1 MFVIRLG
8 LVLSTLLSVGSRIA
22 ACVTHGISPKNGQP
36 LPDLL
41 YATID
46 DLQSGLE
53 AGTFTSV
60 DLTKA
65 YLARIDEVNPVL
77 HAVIETNPDAISI
90 AASLDAERA
99 SGSTRGMLHGI
110 PICIKD
116 NIATLDKM
124 NNTAG
129 SFALLGAIPP
139 SDSTIAAKLKA
150 AGAIIIGKCNLSQ
163 WANYRSS
170 NGTNGWT
177 SRGGQT
183 MGAYYPM
190 QDPSGSSSGP
200 GVVSSIGLA
209 AAAIGTETSG
219 SIISPS
225 SRNSLTGIKPSVGLT
240 SRYLVVPISQTQDT
254 IGPITR
260 TMMDAAYILSVIA
273 GEDPHD
279 NYTSAIPFET
289 VPDYAAEC
297 NSKGLRGAKIGIPRN
312 AITVS
317 STNGPEITAFNASI
331 KVFQQL
337 GATIV
342 DDANFPDLAGYQN
355 FTGASYTSSPVVGAD
370 FVVDV
375 ANYFNEMTTNPNG
388 IKNIYELINFTETYA
403 PEDYPDRN
411 VASWVGAASLNTTMG
426 DANYYAAL
434 LQQYYYGSNATILG
448 ALEKYD
454 LDALIIPS
462 SMSPGYAAIAGYP
475 IISVPLGYYPATT
488 NVTYNSRGTLVS
500 LGPNFPFGLSFFGR
514 RFSEA
519 SLVKYACAFESA
531 THYRELRNPYIIPNI
546 QLIDVM

>member
-1 MFVIRLG
+1 MFAIKFSL
-8 LVLSTLLSVGSRIA
+8 TLLSVASGV
-22 ACVTHGISPKNGQP
+22 ACLTYGISPRNGQP

-46 DLQSGLE
+46 DLQSGLA
-53 AGTFTSV
+53 AGTFTSL
-60 DLTKA
+60 DLVKA
-65 YLARIDEVNPVL
+65 YVARINEVNPVL
-77 HAVIETNPDAISI
+77 HAVIETNPDALAI
-90 AASLDAERA
+90 ATSLDAERA
-99 SGSTRGMLHGI
+99 RGSLRGNLHGI

-170 NGTNGWT
+170 NSTNGWT

-209 AAAIGTETSG
+209 AAAVGTETSG
-219 SIISPS
+219 SIISPA
-225 SRNSLTGIKPSVGLT
+225 SRNSLAGIKPSVGLT

-254 IGPITR
+254 IGPLTR
-260 TMMDAAYILSVIA
+260 TMKDAAYILSVIA
-273 GEDPHD
+273 GKDSHD
-279 NYTSAIPFET
+279 NYTSAIPFES
-289 VPDYAAEC
+289 VPDYAAAC
-297 NSKGLRGAKIGIPRN
+297 NSQGLQGAKIGIPRN

-317 STNGPEITAFNASI
+317 ATNGPEITAFNASI
-331 KVFQQL
+331 TTFEGL

-342 DDANFPDLAGYQN
+342 DNADFPDLAGYKN
-355 FTGASYTSSPVVGAD
+355 FTGAGYTTDPVVGAD
-370 FVVDV
+370 FVADV

-388 IKNIYELINFTETYA
+388 IKNIQQLINFTETYV
-403 PEDYPDRN
+403 PEDYPDRDI
-411 VASWVGAASLNTTMG
+411 ARWLSAASLNITMG
-426 DANYYAAL
+426 DPNYYTAL

-462 SMSPGYAAIAGYP
+462 SMAPGYAAIAGYP
-475 IISVPLGYYPATT
+475 IVTVPLGYYPAST

-519 SLVKYACAFESA
+519 TLVKYACAFEAA
-531 THYRELRNPYIIPNI
+531 TNYRQLQHPYIIPNI
-546 QLIDVM
+546 QLVDVM

>member
-1 MFVIRLG
+1 MFATKLS
-8 LVLSTLLSVGSRIA
+8 LVFSTLLSVRSGLA
-22 ACVTHGISPKNGQP
+22 YVTYGISPKNGQA

-46 DLQSGLE
+46 DLQSGLA

-60 DLTKA
+60 DLVKA
-65 YLARIDEVNPVL
+65 YVARIDEVNPVL
-77 HAVIETNPDAISI
+77 HAVIETNPDALAI

-99 SGSTRGMLHGI
+99 DGSTRGKLHGI

-139 SDSTIAAKLKA
+139 SDSTVAAKLKA

-170 NGTNGWT
+170 NSTNGWT

-209 AAAIGTETSG
+209 AAAVGTETSG

-225 SRNSLTGIKPSVGLT
+225 SKNSLTGIKPSVGLT

-254 IGPITR
+254 IGPLTR

-273 GEDPHD
+273 GEDSHD

-289 VPDYAAEC
+289 IPDYAAEC
-297 NSKGLRGAKIGIPRN
+297 TSEGLRNAKIGIPRN

-331 KVFQQL
+331 DVFKKL

-342 DDANFPDLAGYQN
+342 DNADFPDLAGYLN
-355 FTGASYTSSPVVGAD
+355 FTGAGYTTDPVVGAD
-370 FVVDV
+370 FAYDV
-375 ANYFNEMTTNPNG
+375 ANYFNEMTTNPN
-388 IKNIYELINFTETYA
+388 NIVNLQQLINFTETYP

-411 VASWVGAASLNTTMG
+411 IATWLGAASLNITMG
-426 DANYYAAL
+426 DADYYAAL

-448 ALEKYD
+448 ALETYD

-475 IISVPLGYYPATT
+475 IVTVPLGYYPATT
-488 NVTYNSRGTLVS
+488 NVTYNSRGTLVE
-500 LGPNFPFGLSFFGR
+500 LGPNFPFGLSFYGR

-519 SLVKYACAFESA
+519 TLVKYACAFEAA
-531 THYRELRNPYIIPNI
+531 TNYRQLRDPYIIPNI
-546 QLIDVM
+546 QLVDVM

>member
-1 MFVIRLG
+1 MLMTKLS
-8 LVLSTLLSVGSRIA
+8 LVLSTLLSVGSITLA
-22 ACVTHGISPKNGQP
+22 SITHGTSPKNGQP

-46 DLQSGLE
+46 DLQLGLA

-60 DLTKA
+60 DLVKA
-65 YLARIDEVNPVL
+65 YLARINEVNPVL
-77 HAVIETNPDAISI
+77 HAVIETNPDALSI
-90 AASLDAERA
+90 AASLDTERA
-99 SGSTRGMLHGI
+99 GGSTRGKLHGI

-150 AGAIIIGKCNLSQ
+150 AGAVIIGKCNLSQ

-170 NGTNGWT
+170 NSTNGWT

-200 GVVSSIGLA
+200 GVVSSLGLA
-209 AAAIGTETSG
+209 AAAVGTETSG

-225 SRNSLTGIKPSVGLT
+225 SRNSLTGIKPSVGLA
-240 SRYLVVPISQTQDT
+240 SRYLIVPISQTQDT
-254 IGPITR
+254 PGPMTR
-260 TMMDAAYILSVIA
+260 TMVDAAYILSIIA
-273 GEDPHD
+273 GQDPHD

-289 VPDYAAEC
+289 IPDYAAEC
-297 NSKGLRGAKIGIPRN
+297 NSEGLRSTKIGIPRN

-331 KVFQQL
+331 SVFEQL

-342 DDANFPDLAGYQN
+342 DNADFPDLAGYMN
-355 FTGASYTSSPVVGAD
+355 FSGGSYTTDPVVGAD

-375 ANYFNEMTTNPNG
+375 ANYFNEMTTNPHN
-388 IKNIYELINFTETYA
+388 IKSIQDLINFTETYA

-411 VASWVGAASLNTTMG
+411 VATWLNAASLNVTMG

-434 LQQYYYGSNATILG
+434 LEQYYYGSNATILG

-475 IISVPLGYYPATT
+475 IVTVPLGYYPAST

-500 LGPNFPFGLSFFGR
+500 LGPNFPFGLSFYGR

-531 THYRELRNPYIIPNI
+531 TNYRQLKNPYIIPNI

>member
-1 MFVIRLG
+1 MFMIKPC
-8 LVLSTLLSVGSRIA
+8 LVLSTLLSVGSGV
-22 ACVTHGISPKNGQP
+22 ACITYGISPRNGMPRLP

-41 YATID
+41 YATIN
-46 DLQSGLE
+46 DLQSGLA

-60 DLTKA
+60 DLVNA
-65 YLARIDEVNPVL
+65 YVARINEVNPVL
-77 HAVIETNPDAISI
+77 HAVIEINPDALAI

-99 SGSTRGMLHGI
+99 DGSTRGNLHGI

-170 NGTNGWT
+170 NSTNGWS

-200 GVVSSIGLA
+200 GV
-209 AAAIGTETSG
+209 TSG

-254 IGPITR
+254 VGPLTR

-273 GEDPHD
+273 GKDSHD

-289 VPDYAAEC
+289 IPDYAAEC
-297 NSKGLRGAKIGIPRN
+297 TSNGLQSAKIGIPRN

-317 STNGPEITAFNASI
+317 STNGPEITAFNC
-331 KVFQQL
+331 QL

-342 DDANFPDLAGYQN
+342 DNADFPDLAGYLN
-355 FTGASYTSSPVVGAD
+355 FTGSSYTSDPVVGAD
-370 FVVDV
+370 FVADV
-375 ANYFNEMTTNPNG
+375 ANYFNEMTTNPNS
-388 IKNIYELINFTETYA
+388 IVDLKQLINFTETYV

-411 VASWVGAASLNTTMG
+411 VASWLNAASLNITMG
-426 DANYYAAL
+426 DAEYYTAL
-434 LQQYYYGSNATILG
+434 LKQYYYGSNATILG
-448 ALEKYD
+448 ALENYD

-462 SMSPGYAAIAGYP
+462 SMAPGYAAIAGYP
-475 IISVPLGYYPATT
+475 IVTVPLGYYPATT
-488 NVTYNSRGTLVS
+488 NVTYNSRDTLVS

-519 SLVKYACAFESA
+519 TLVKYACAFEAA
-531 THYRELRNPYIIPNI
+531 TNNPYIIPNI
-546 QLIDVM
+546 QLVDVM